1 MIFYTIHLFKVYNSM
16 VFSIFSVVLAL
27 FYAIFVCAVRV
38 MQILYRTLKEN
49 QPFFPLL
56 LSSFS
61 LSPSLLF
68 LPSLLPPSLFIF
80 FFPLPLPNP
89 ASLLSSLTS
98 FDNYY
103 VCLSSWCLMNDAE
116 F

>member
-1 MIFYTIHLFKVYNSM
+1 M

-56 LSSFS
+56 LSSFP
-61 LSPSLLF
+61 LPPSSF
-68 LPSLLPPSLFIF
+68 FPSLLPPYLSPSLFIF
-80 FFPLPLPNP
+80 FFPLPRPNP

-103 VCLSSWCLMNDAE
+103 VCLSS
-116 F
+116 

>member
-1 MIFYTIHLFKVYNSM
+1 M

-56 LSSFS
+56 LSSF
-61 LSPSLLF
+61 PSLPPPSSPPSSL
-68 LPSLLPPSLFIF
+68 LTSLLPFSSSSSLCPDPILPPS
-80 FFPLPLPNP
+80 FPPLLPLITIMY
-89 ASLLSSLTS
+89 A
-98 FDNYY
+98 
-103 VCLSSWCLMNDAE
+103 CLADV
-116 F
+116 